1 MYIHTHINTET
12 LSIFILLF
20 SKNKIWKERL
30 QNLISDILWDF
41 KFILYVSPVFSRVR
55 ITTFI
60 TKKKKKNHYFHFFK
74 KSKIITDI
82 RCDSSLPNF
91 LPHLIHKNGPN

>member
-1 MYIHTHINTET
+1 MCIYTHTHEYTYAET

-55 ITTFI
+55 ITIFI
-60 TKKKKKNHYFHFFK
+60 TRKKKKNTTFISLK
-74 KSKIITDI
+74 KQ
-82 RCDSSLPNF
+82 N
-91 LPHLIHKNGPN
+91 NN